1 MMRIRSSLHATVALA
16 ILGGTALTA
25 AMVPALARSQ
35 PVVHRSA
42 PKHKAPP
49 AKLQPAAVRLPVGG
63 QPASGETVLSTGRG
77 ELFNMPS
84 DVSDVWTSN
93 EGVADVYVSS
103 PRQIHIFGRS
113 PGLATIYAKNKA
125 GQVVYSTNVRVGSNV
140 NSLDRM
146 LKLAMPD
153 ASITATTMN
162 GLILLTGT
170 VVDPADSAEAERL
183 VKAFVGNSTEVV
195 TRLRTATPLQVNL
208 QVKIA
213 EVSRS
218 LSKSIAANLLTR
230 DTTGGFQVN
239 LAQGRNFSSIG
250 NSALSSY
257 PTRDFSS
264 QFGFP
269 AGTLAPLPY
278 NPNNPSVALNPVGGT
293 SADFKNLAL
302 GVGKTSLGFLGKLF
316 GVDIAS
322 AIDLAENNGLV
333 TLLAEPNLTAMSGE
347 TASFLAGGEF
357 PIPISQT
364 LGQVT
369 IEYKQYGVSLAFTP
383 TVLADGRI
391 SIRVR
396 PEVSQLSTQG
406 AVTLNGFTV
415 PAITTRRTET
425 TVELGSGQSFMIGG
439 LLQNNNSNSI
449 DKAPGLGD
457 VPVLGSLF
465 RSTGYQ
471 RNQTELMI
479 IVTPYLVKPVDANS
493 IALPTDGFK
502 TPTDLQNFLLGQD
515 FSGKSGGERPKPTL
529 APPTTVPAPG
539 IGPSRATPAPAQPG
553 SRKGATAPSVAPG
566 FSGN

>member
-1 MMRIRSSLHATVALA
+1 MTLTNSTWRRRIALA
-16 ILGGTALTA
+16 IVGTTALTVAIAPAMARTKPIA
-25 AMVPALARSQ
+25 ARAAKAAKPAPRPA
-35 PVVHRSA
+35 PVY
-42 PKHKAPP
+42 
-49 AKLQPAAVRLPVGG
+49 LPVGA
-63 QPASGETVLSTGRG
+63 QPASGELALSIGRG
-77 ELFNMPS
+77 ELINLAS

-93 EGVADVYVSS
+93 PQVADVYVSS
-103 PRQIHIFGRS
+103 TRQVQIFAKSAGV
-113 PGLATIYAKNKA
+113 ATIYAKNRA
-125 GQVVYSTNVRVGSNV
+125 GQVVYSTNVRVGENL

-153 ASITATTMN
+153 AAIVATTMN
-162 GLILLTGT
+162 GLVLLTGT
-170 VVDPADSAEAERL
+170 VASPDDSAEAERL
-183 VKAFVGNSTEVV
+183 VKAFVGDRVDVIS
-195 TRLRTATPLQVNL
+195 RLRTSTPLQVNL

-218 LSKSIAANLLTR
+218 LSKQIGANLLTR
-230 DTTGGFQVN
+230 DTTGGFQFNV
-239 LAQGRNFSSIG
+239 AQGRNFGSISNFDTSSFIKLD
-250 NSALSSY
+250 A
-257 PTRDFSS
+257 SS
-264 QFGFP
+264 QLGLP
-269 AGTLAPLPY
+269 AGTISLPWS
-278 NPNNPSVALNPVGGT
+278 PTTGFVFPGGT

-302 GVGKTSLGFLGKLF
+302 GAGKTSLGFLGKLF

-391 SIRVR
+391 SMRVR
-396 PEVSQLSTQG
+396 PEVSQLSSEG

-415 PAITTRRTET
+415 PSITTRRTET

-457 VPVLGSLF
+457 VPILGSLF
-465 RSTGYQ
+465 RSTGY
-471 RNQTELMI
+471 RRSQTELMI

-493 IALPTDGFK
+493 IALPTDGFR

-515 FSGKSGGERPKPTL
+515 FSGKSGAKRPVPTM
-529 APPTTVPAPG
+529 APPMTVPAPG
-539 IGPSRATPAPAQPG
+539 MTPAPVPAPKPRR
-553 SRKGATAPSVAPG
+553 SSGASSAAPG

>member
-1 MMRIRSSLHATVALA
+1 MTRSNTSLRRRIALA
-16 ILGGTALTA
+16 IIGTTALTVA
-25 AMVPALARSQ
+25 IAPALA
-35 PVVHRSA
+35 A
-42 PKHKAPP
+42 PKRAVYRAAPKAVKPRP
-49 AKLQPAAVRLPVGG
+49 APAYLPVGSI
-63 QPASGETVLSTGRG
+63 PATGEMVLSIGRG
-77 ELFNMPS
+77 ELVNLPA
-84 DVSDVWTSN
+84 DVADVWTSSAQ
-93 EGVADVYVSS
+93 VADVYVSS
-103 PRQIHIFGRS
+103 ARQIQIFARS
-113 PGLATIYAKNKA
+113 AGVATIYAKNRA
-125 GQVVYSTNVRVGSNV
+125 GQVVFSTNVRVGENL

-153 ASITATTMN
+153 AAIVATTMN
-162 GLILLTGT
+162 GLVLLTGT
-170 VVDPADSAEAERL
+170 VGNPSDSAEAERL
-183 VKAFVGNSTEVV
+183 VKAFVGNNTEVV
-195 TRLRTATPLQVNL
+195 SRLRTATPLQVNL

-218 LSKSIAANLLTR
+218 LSKQIGANLLTR
-230 DTTGGFQVN
+230 DTTGGFQFNV
-239 LAQGRNFSSIG
+239 AQGRNFGSIS
-250 NSALSSY
+250 NFDTSNFIRLDA
-257 PTRDFSS
+257 SS
-264 QFGFP
+264 QLGLP
-269 AGTLAPLPY
+269 AGSIQLPWS
-278 NPNNPSVALNPVGGT
+278 PSTGFVFPGGT

-302 GVGKTSLGFLGKLF
+302 GAGKTSLGFLGKLF
-316 GVDIAS
+316 GLDIAS

-391 SIRVR
+391 SMRVR
-396 PEVSQLSTQG
+396 PEVSQLSTEG

-415 PAITTRRTET
+415 PSITTRRTET

-439 LLQNNNSNSI
+439 LLQNNNSNTI

-457 VPVLGSLF
+457 VPILGSLF
-465 RSTGYQ
+465 RSTGY
-471 RNQTELMI
+471 RRSQTELMI

-493 IALPTDGFK
+493 IALPTDGFR

-515 FSGKSGGERPKPTL
+515 FSGKSGGKRPVPTL
-529 APPTTVPAPG
+529 APPVTVPAPG
-539 IGPSRATPAPAQPG
+539 MTPPPAPAPRPRNSGG
-553 SRKGATAPSVAPG
+553 SGAAPAPG

>member
-1 MMRIRSSLHATVALA
+1 MKSTHSTLRRAFAIAILGSTALA
-16 ILGGTALTA
+16 IA
-25 AMVPALARSQ
+25 AAPAIASGK
-35 PVVHRSA
+35 PTVHRKA
-42 PKHKAPP
+42 PKLKPRPAMPVRPAP
-49 AKLQPAAVRLPVGG
+49 VYLPTGG
-63 QPASGETVLSTGRG
+63 QPATGETVLSTGRG
-77 ELFNMPS
+77 ELFNLTS
-84 DVSDVWTSN
+84 DISDVWTSN
-93 EGVADVYVSS
+93 SQVADVYVSS
-103 PRQIHIFGRS
+103 ARQIHIFGRS
-113 PGLATIYAKNKA
+113 PGVATIYAKNKA
-125 GQVVYSTNVRVGSNV
+125 GQVVYSTNVRVGENL

-146 LKLAMPD
+146 LRLAMPD
-153 ASITATTMN
+153 AAITATTMN
-162 GLILLTGT
+162 GLVLLTGT
-170 VVDPADSAEAERL
+170 VADPDDGAEAERL
-183 VKAFVGNSTEVV
+183 VKAFVGGQTEVV
-195 TRLRTATPLQVNL
+195 SRLRSATPLQVNL

-218 LSKSIAANLLTR
+218 LSKSIGANLLTR
-230 DTTGGFQVN
+230 DTTGGFQLN
-239 LAQGRNFSSIG
+239 IAQGRNFSNIG
-250 NSALSSY
+250 NYDTSSFIKL
-257 PTRDFSS
+257 DASS
-264 QFGFP
+264 QLGLP
-269 AGTLAPLPY
+269 AGTISLPWS
-278 NPNNPSVALNPVGGT
+278 PSTGFVFPGGT

-302 GVGKTSLGFLGKLF
+302 GAGKTAVGFLGKLF

-322 AIDLAENNGLV
+322 AIDLAESNGLV

-391 SIRVR
+391 SMRVR
-396 PEVSQLSTQG
+396 PEVSQLSSDG

-439 LLQNNNSNSI
+439 LLQNNNSNTI

-457 VPVLGSLF
+457 VPILGSLF
-465 RSTGYQ
+465 RSTGYK

-515 FSGKSGGERPKPTL
+515 FSGRSGQQRPKPQM
-529 APPTTVPAPG
+529 APPVTVPAPG
-539 IGPSRATPAPAQPG
+539 MAPSQPMPAPKPTKSG
-553 SRKGATAPSVAPG
+553 SRSGAPASTAVPG

>member
-1 MMRIRSSLHATVALA
+1 MTRSTNMIGRRIALA
-16 ILGGTALTA
+16 ILGTTALTVA
-25 AMVPALARSQ
+25 VAPVLAGAKPA
-35 PVVHRSA
+35 HRSA
-42 PKHKAPP
+42 PKAAKATTRAAPYLPTGSVP
-49 AKLQPAAVRLPVGG
+49 AN
-63 QPASGETVLSTGRG
+63 GETVLSIGRG
-77 ELFNMPS
+77 ELFNLPS
-84 DVSDVWTSN
+84 DVADVWTSN
-93 EGVADVYVSS
+93 AQVADVYVSS
-103 PRQIHIFGRS
+103 ARQIQIFARTSGV
-113 PGLATIYAKNKA
+113 ATIYAKNKA
-125 GQVVYSTNVRVGSNV
+125 GQVVFSTNVRVGENL

-153 ASITATTMN
+153 AAIVATTMN
-162 GLILLTGT
+162 GLVLLTGT
-170 VVDPADSAEAERL
+170 VQNPNDSAEAERL
-183 VKAFVGNSTEVV
+183 VKAFVGTTTEVV
-195 TRLRTATPLQVNL
+195 SRLRTATPLQVNL

-218 LSKSIAANLLTR
+218 LSKQIGANLLTR
-230 DTTGGFQVN
+230 DTTGGFQFNV
-239 LAQGRNFSSIG
+239 AQGRNFGGISNFDTSSFIKLD
-250 NSALSSY
+250 A
-257 PTRDFSS
+257 SS
-264 QFGFP
+264 QLGLP
-269 AGTLAPLPY
+269 AGSISLPWS
-278 NPNNPSVALNPVGGT
+278 PATGFVFPGGT

-302 GVGKTSLGFLGKLF
+302 GAGKTSLGFLGRLF
-316 GVDIAS
+316 GVDVAS

-391 SIRVR
+391 SMRVR
-396 PEVSQLSTQG
+396 PEVSQLSTEG

-415 PAITTRRTET
+415 PSITTRRTET

-439 LLQNNNSNSI
+439 LLQNNNSNTI

-465 RSTGYQ
+465 RSTAY
-471 RNQTELMI
+471 RRSQTELMI

-493 IALPTDGFK
+493 IALPTDGFR

-515 FSGKSGGERPKPTL
+515 FSGKSGEKRPKPSL
-529 APPTTVPAPG
+529 APPVTIPAPG
-539 IGPSRATPAPAQPG
+539 MMPQPAPSPRPRT
-553 SRKGATAPSVAPG
+553 SGAAPAPG
-566 FSGN
+566 FSGQ